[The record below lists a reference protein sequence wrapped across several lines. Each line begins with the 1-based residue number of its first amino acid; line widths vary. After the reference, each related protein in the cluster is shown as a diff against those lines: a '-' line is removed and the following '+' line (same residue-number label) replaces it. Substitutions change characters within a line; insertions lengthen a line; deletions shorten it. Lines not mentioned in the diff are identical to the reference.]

1 LSKLKNINSHFKLC
15 VIADENDKNR
25 VLDYGA
31 DEFAIIPL
39 SFECLVNKY
48 YFVLGTQASEK

>member
-1 LSKLKNINSHFKLC
+1 MKMIR
-15 VIADENDKNR
+15 R

-31 DEFAIIPL
+31 DEFAINPL